1 MNKKVIF
8 KDLELIDYQ
17 KCWEYQEE
25 IIAKTIEIKR
35 NNRRKN
41 TSVQTENTLI
51 FC

>member
-8 KDLELIDYQ
+8 KDLELIDYK
-17 KCWEYQEE
+17 KCWDYQEE
-25 IIAKTIEIKR
+25 IFAKTIEIKR

-51 FC
+51 L